1 MCNSPL
7 KVGAVIPS
15 AGRGERFGKK
25 KQFKLLGRRP
35 LLFHTLTSFLECDDI
50 AEIVVVVP
58 EVDLEMLSREL
69 ASFTSIKPVNTVAGG
84 ARRQDSVLKGCLALS
99 ENVEI
104 IAVHDA
110 ARPFVTPE
118 LISATIAGC
127 NEADG
132 CIAALPSKDTVK
144 EVSENNIHRTI
155 DRDSIWLAQTPQTFH
170 KDILI
175 NALQQDM
182 VATDEASMV
191 EATGGTVV
199 VTEGFVGNFKITT
212 SEDWQLAENIIND

>member
-1 MCNSPL
+1 M
-7 KVGAVIPS
+7 KVGAVVPS
-15 AGRGERFGKK
+15 AGQGVRFAKK
-25 KQFKLLGRRP
+25 KQFKLLGRQT

-58 EVDLEMLSREL
+58 EVDLETRSRDL
-69 ASFTSIKPVNTVAGG
+69 DSFTSIKPVKTVAGG
-84 ARRQDSVLKGCLALS
+84 AQRQDSVLKGCMALS

-144 EVSENNIHRTI
+144 QVYENNIHRTI